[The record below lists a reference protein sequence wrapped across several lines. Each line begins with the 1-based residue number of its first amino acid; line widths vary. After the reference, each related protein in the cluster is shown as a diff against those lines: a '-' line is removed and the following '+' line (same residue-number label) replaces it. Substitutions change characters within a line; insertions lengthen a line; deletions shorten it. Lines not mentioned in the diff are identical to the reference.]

1 MKSLPRVAPGRRS
14 RPGARVSG
22 DGPTGIT
29 LTSERGREANP
40 TRGQLA
46 LPPIGLSTLAKSQD
60 VPPHPMLEMKIQ
72 RSGEGLFAA
81 ALRTLLAIAL
91 WALLGNVWRPQA
103 DNLSGVLVLEKC
115 RYALLRR

>member
-1 MKSLPRVAPGRRS
+1 
-14 RPGARVSG
+14 
-22 DGPTGIT
+22 
-29 LTSERGREANP
+29 
-40 TRGQLA
+40 
-46 LPPIGLSTLAKSQD
+46 
-60 VPPHPMLEMKIQ
+60 MLEMKIQ